1 MMQRFEIVYTKKK
14 DLLISQDGKLYNK
27 KILLEKMDEFKT
39 SRCPTLSVIVYDGLQ
54 SNIHINPAGIIAVI
68 KDMKIIEKKTKI
80 IFEFNCNYTRE
91 TPIQVCIKENGIE
104 EFNKIF
110 KVYPI
115 LFAKHKNK
123 GANQVRE
130 VQRILGIRVGL
141 K

>member
-123 GANQVRE
+123 GANQIRE